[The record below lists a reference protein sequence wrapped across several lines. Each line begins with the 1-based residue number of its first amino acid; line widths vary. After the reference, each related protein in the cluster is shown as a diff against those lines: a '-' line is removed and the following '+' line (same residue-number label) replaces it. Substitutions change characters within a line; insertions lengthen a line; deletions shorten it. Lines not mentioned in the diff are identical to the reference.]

1 MGRKTVSL
9 VLGSGAAR
17 GHTHIGVINAVL
29 EKGYEIVSISGCSI
43 GAIIGGI
50 YLSGKLKDYQDWAE
64 SLDKFHVLKLL
75 DMAVLMGGYIRG
87 DRYFQVIESLI
98 GDQKIETL
106 PLPFTAVGV
115 DILSQKEFWFQKG
128 SLLQAMRASSAVPS
142 IVAPVEIGGR
152 VYVDGGVLNPLPI
165 IPTVS
170 AGADYIIAV
179 DLNGPSQELPENNFI
194 VQQKEIEWWHSL
206 KGLFARD
213 KDPDQLE
220 DNVEETLLEPAKRYD
235 PQSWGRVQTI
245 NMMFEAMQESLT
257 QYKIAGYPP
266 DLLISIPKD
275 TCTFY
280 EFWRSKEL
288 IELGYKVASEALEK
302 LESPQRRYYSFPN
315 GK

>member
-1 MGRKTVSL
+1 MSQKTVSL

-17 GHTHIGVINAVL
+17 GHAHIGVINSI
-29 EKGYEIVSISGCSI
+29 EEQGYKVVSVSGCSM

-50 YLSGKLKDYQDWAE
+50 YLCGKLPEYQQWAE
-64 SLDKFHVLKLL
+64 SLDRFQVLKLL

-87 DRYFQVIESLI
+87 DRYFSVIEELI
-98 GDQKIETL
+98 GDKVNIENL
-106 PLPFTAVGV
+106 SLPFTAIGV

-128 SLLQAMRASSAVPS
+128 SLLEAMRASSAVPS
-142 IVAPVEIGGR
+142 IVSPVQIGNR

-179 DLNGPSQELPENNFI
+179 DLNGSAQDPVVSPIPEPE
-194 VQQKEIEWWHSL
+194 KESEWWHNI
-206 KGLFARD
+206 KELFSKAKSEGD
-213 KDPDQLE
+213 
-220 DNVEETLLEPAKRYD
+220 EESIEPEKRYD
-235 PQSWGRVQTI
+235 PQSWGRIQTI

-257 QYKIAGYPP
+257 QYKVAGYPP

-275 TCTFY
+275 ACSFY

-288 IELGYKVASEALEK
+288 IQLGYDVTSEALAQLGNRER
-302 LESPQRRYYSFPN
+302 QHFSFPS
-315 GK
+315 GV

>member
-1 MGRKTVSL
+1 MAQKTVSL

-17 GHTHIGVINAVL
+17 GHAHIGVINAVL
-29 EKGYEIVSISGCSI
+29 EKGYKIVSVSGCSI

-50 YLSGKLKDYQDWAE
+50 YLSGKLKEYQQWAE
-64 SLDKFHVLKLL
+64 ALDKFHVLKLL

-87 DRYFQVIESLI
+87 DRYFQVIEALM

-142 IVAPVEIGGR
+142 IVAPVEIDGR

-179 DLNGPSQELPENNFI
+179 DLNGPAENLPENNFI
-194 VQQKEIEWWHSL
+194 VQQKEVEWWQNL
-206 KGLFARD
+206 KGFFARD
-213 KDPDQLE
+213 KDSDEPAEVE
-220 DNVEETLLEPAKRYD
+220 DKTSLEPVKRYD

-245 NMMFEAMQESLT
+245 NMMFETMQESLT

-275 TCTFY
+275 ACTFY

-288 IELGYKVASEALEK
+288 IDLGYKVAIDALEN
-302 LESPQRRYYSFPN
+302 LEQPARSYFSFPS
-315 GK
+315 GH